1 MRTSATV
8 VGLTV
13 TTGMRK
19 MNRKMAVKASVCLVG
34 ATLALVG
41 CTDTRSKPRPALQRS
56 QSPETDC
63 RKVGDKICE
72 VPQKD
77 GKIVL
82 MCFKGPWPHS
92 VKARW
97 ECR

>member
-1 MRTSATV
+1 MRTSVTV

-19 MNRKMAVKASVCLVG
+19 MSRKMAVKASVCLVG
-34 ATLALVG
+34 AILALAG
-41 CTDTRSKPRPALQRS
+41 CRDAGQGFKPAQKRTQA
-56 QSPETDC
+56 PEYDC

-97 ECR
+97 ECK